1 VLPAYL
7 VRLAGFAFDRLAPLR
22 CVRAA
27 DAEATLDAAATAR
40 RAIGHALDTALSQER
55 YADHPA
61 FDDPAVRKALS
72 RHVKRARAFARQLS
86 DAAPPARSTGPSLAM
101 PPTTPPTTP
110 PAMPPAM
117 PIDSLAEVVRVVPRV
132 ATLVAELHQAHAR
145 WQDAGAAFVQAFTD
159 DLEQT
164 RAAIRALYGDDE
176 RLQEAVFLESPE
188 AYDRVAQLIA
198 TAGPRN
204 VRARQRER
212 LAAMYAQRFCAKND
226 TNSICGP
233 HGVAYTH
240 AGEAAAAAQIEIT
253 VEDAR
258 RQTYFSHW
266 AAQRLLDTAV
276 QRARH
281 APITHRLHPTA
292 VVDDD
297 AVAWCVMDH
306 DATSTFRRRYARS
319 SLPPGGARLLRAMAQ
334 PRTLAEL
341 AGLAAELELGV
352 DDLAAFV
359 EELAVAGIV
368 LRGPLLPPGLF
379 HPLRGVA
386 AELEAWPAGDAKTW
400 ALAEVGALEDLV
412 AAFARAP
419 LSGRLEVFP
428 QLAARFEAATGDA
441 AQRGEGRHYAD
452 RSVLHEDCYA
462 EVRADLGPARAA
474 LDHTLPTLITALELP
489 LELTRERVRSW
500 FRARFG
506 AGVRVG
512 ALEVHRAFDD
522 DRVLET
528 AAASTPRAAALAT
541 AIEAVRDAIAR
552 AVAGSHGGP
561 VRVASGAL
569 ADALAGLAA
578 PSHAGYV
585 SVDLMLR
592 QLPAGA
598 IELVL
603 GEVHAFFWLPTC
615 LLDVL
620 PPDHCARVLDQMRG
634 AVRAMAHGKPTAECL
649 LLHTQATDRRFP
661 LATTDLQML
670 VPGDRADAID
680 FAALELSLVGDELV
694 FWRGDEE
701 IVPLVAYSQ
710 YPFLLYTSRIAPL
723 FDDYLDRFFP
733 DSLLP
738 EALRTEDA
746 PRLTVDGIVV
756 RRRMWRRPVAAVRAA
771 LAAPTEAELFR
782 RAQAF
787 QRALGCDACVFVSLS
802 GEPKPILLDF
812 HNLFLLE
819 ALVNLLERQPD
830 DASVK
835 LSEMLP
841 GPDELVARGP
851 DGLRTSELRM
861 GFYRT

>member
-22 CVRAA
+22 CARAA
-27 DAEATLDAAATAR
+27 AAEAALDAAAAAR
-40 RAIGHALDTALSQER
+40 LAVGHAFDAALSQER

-72 RHVKRARAFARQLS
+72 RHVKRARAFARQL
-86 DAAPPARSTGPSLAM
+86 AETAPPAE
-101 PPTTPPTTP
+101 
-110 PAMPPAM
+110 
-117 PIDSLAEVVRVVPRV
+117 SLAEVERVVPRI
-132 ATLVAELHQAHAR
+132 AALVAELHHAHAR
-145 WQDAGAAFVQAFTD
+145 WQDAGAAFVRTFAEDLAQA
-159 DLEQT
+159 

-226 TNSICGP
+226 THSICGP
-233 HGVAYTH
+233 HGVAYTY
-240 AGEAAAAAQIEIT
+240 AGDAAGAALIEIT

-266 AAQRLLDTAV
+266 AAQRLLDAAV
-276 QRARH
+276 RRAGD
-281 APITHRLHPTA
+281 APVTYRIHPTA
-292 VVDDD
+292 VVGDD

-319 SLPPGGARLLRAMAQ
+319 SLPPGGARLLRAMAE
-334 PRTLAEL
+334 PRTAAEL
-341 AGLAAELELGV
+341 AGLAAELALGA
-352 DDLAAFV
+352 DDIAAFV
-359 EELAVAGIV
+359 EDLASAGIV

-379 HPLRGVA
+379 QPLRGVA
-386 AELEAWPAGDAKTW
+386 AEVERWPASAAATW
-400 ALAEVGALEDLV
+400 ALAEVAALEDLV
-412 AAFARAP
+412 AGFARAGLP
-419 LSGRLEVFP
+419 GRLEVFQ
-428 QLAARFEAATGDA
+428 QLAARFEDATGDA
-441 AQRGEGRHYAD
+441 AHRGDGQHYAD
-452 RSVLHEDCYA
+452 RSVLHEDCYV
-462 EVRADLGPARAA
+462 EVRAELGPVRAA
-474 LDHTLPTLITALELP
+474 LDHTMPALIAALELP
-489 LELTRERVRSW
+489 LELARERVRGW

-522 DRVLET
+522 DRALE
-528 AAASTPRAAALAT
+528 AAASTPRAEALRA
-541 AIEAVRDAIAR
+541 AIEAVRAAIAR
-552 AVAGSHGGP
+552 AVDGSQGGP
-561 VRVASGAL
+561 VRLPSSAL
-569 ADALAGLAA
+569 RDALAGGAA

-585 SVDLMLR
+585 SADLMLR
-592 QLPAGA
+592 RLPGEDDAV
-598 IELVL
+598 ELVL

-620 PPDHCARVLDQMRG
+620 PPDHRERVLDQMRG
-634 AVRAMAHGKPTAECL
+634 AVRAMAHGKPTAECV

-670 VPGDRADAID
+670 VPGDRANAID
-680 FAALELSLVGDELV
+680 FAALELALVGDELV
-694 FWRGDEE
+694 FWHGDEE

-723 FDDYLDRFFP
+723 FDDNLERFFP

-738 EALRTEDA
+738 DALRAGDA
-746 PRLTVDGIVV
+746 PRLVIDGIVV
-756 RRRMWRRPVAAVRAA
+756 RRRLWRRPVVAVRAA
-771 LAAPTEAELFR
+771 LAATTEAELFR

-787 QRALGCDACVFVSLS
+787 QRALGCDACVFVTLS
-802 GEPKPILLDF
+802 GEPKPILVDF

-830 DASVK
+830 DAVVK

-851 DGLRTSELRM
+851 DGRRTAELRM
-861 GFYRT
+861 GFYRLPISHPG